1 MKKIF
6 EEPTL
11 QIIKFETAESLTSS
25 EDFRSVNINEDIGDY

>member
-11 QIIKFETAESLTSS
+11 AVIKFETAECLTSG